1 MNENENDDED
11 DDDHGGGGPVSDP
24 LPLTKNR
31 PHVSL
36 PKNKSTINN
45 KHTRRLSL
53 DLSRGSC
60 LKLWTLPCLLQG
72 LNTLHTR

>member
-36 PKNKSTINN
+36 PKIKV
-45 KHTRRLSL
+45 
-53 DLSRGSC
+53 
-60 LKLWTLPCLLQG
+60 Q
-72 LNTLHTR
+72 